1 MKLCFHQVLIEG
13 RDKPVCMIRRC
24 ASLCAFFFFF
34 AIAMSAPALAGEPTE
49 KIKRTWDRFISIAGN
64 PALMTPDRALERCR
78 YIREALNELF
88 DWEEISRRSLARHWG
103 RRTAQEREKF
113 IELLARRLE
122 RTCVRTLE
130 EYPLV
135 EVHYLGET
143 IDRDSGL
150 VKVKFVTEKER
161 EIPFTYRLKKK
172 GDDWLVYDISVE
184 GISLV
189 NSYRTQFNTFLVRCS
204 YHELVKKLRAIL

>member
-1 MKLCFHQVLIEG
+1 
-13 RDKPVCMIRRC
+13 
-24 ASLCAFFFFF
+24 
-34 AIAMSAPALAGEPTE
+34 MSAPALAGGPLE
-49 KIKRTWDRFISIAGN
+49 KIKRTGDRIISIAGN
-64 PALMTPDRALERCR
+64 PAWMTPDKVLERCR

-103 RRTAQEREKF
+103 RRTAQEKENF

-122 RTCVRTLE
+122 RTCVRALE
-130 EYPLV
+130 AYPLV
-135 EVHYLGET
+135 ELHCLDET
-143 IDRDSGL
+143 LDGDSGI

-172 GDDWLVYDISVE
+172 GGDWLVYDISVE

-189 NSYRTQFNTFLVRCS
+189 NSYRTQFNTFLVSAS
-204 YHELVKKLRAIL
+204 YHELVKRLRATL